1 MKKFLAGTLLLFVFA
16 IALPIA
22 SYAQSC
28 NRRSYRGN
36 SSNYGYAYNNGYN
49 ERRGYNRRSYNRR
62 RSSDY
67 GNAYY
72 PVNNRRD
79 YDRGYYQPDGYYTE
93 QRRPSFYRRH
103 RNLVNIGIG
112 TGAGALLGGLIGGR
126 RGIGWGALA
135 GGGSSA
141 LYTYKIRPKQRRYY
155 R

>member
-1 MKKFLAGTLLLFVFA
+1 MKKFLVGTLLLFVFA

-28 NRRSYRGN
+28 NRRSYRN
-36 SSNYGYAYNNGYN
+36 SSSNSRYAYNNGYN

-62 RSSDY
+62 RSSDDGY
-67 GNAYY
+67 ASY
-72 PVNNRRD
+72 PVNNQSYNRD
-79 YDRGYYQPDGYYTE
+79 YYQPNGYPY
-93 QRRPSFYRRH
+93 QQSRPSFYRRH

-126 RGIGWGALA
+126 RGIGWGSLA
-135 GGGSSA
+135 GAGASA